1 MTKVRLLLIF
11 ITVGYFSA
19 DGQTFYNFRRNR
31 NFIATVGSGIA
42 AYKGELVNPGEIGKI
57 KLNIVMGVEY
67 FFADRFSARGEL
79 TYFRI
84 SGNDSNADDDRVE
97 RNLSFFSDNLELSFT
112 GTVNMI
118 PIGTRFYQRPKF
130 NMYAFG
136 GVGALY
142 MNPKTT
148 YEGKTYALQ
157 PLQTENVKYSRIQPV
172 IPVGLGI
179 KYMVNPFFNVAVEGG
194 YRITFTDY
202 LDDISSKRYTDPSL
216 LKSDLARTLSD
227 RRQERIDNLG
237 LDQTAPAFNKGVRG
251 NPDTNDGYFVINV
264 KVQYYLPYEVFQN
277 SNRKLFNK
285 RRKYYYRRPKGQ

>member
-1 MTKVRLLLIF
+1 MTKAKFLLILL
-11 ITVGYFSA
+11 TVGYFTA

-42 AYKGELVNPGEIGKI
+42 AYKGETVNPGQIGKI
-57 KLNIVMGVEY
+57 KLNIVMGAEY
-67 FFADRFSARGEL
+67 FFADRFSARAEL

-84 SGNDSNADDDRVE
+84 SGSDANANDSRVE
-97 RNLSFFSDNLELSFT
+97 RNLSFFSDNFELSFT

-130 NMYAFG
+130 NLYAFG

-142 MNPKTT
+142 MNPKTE

-157 PLQTENVKYSRIQPV
+157 PLQTEGVKYSRLQPV

-179 KYMVNPFFNVAVEGG
+179 KYMVNPFFNVLVEGG

-202 LDDISSKRYTDPSL
+202 LDDISSSKYTNPAL
-216 LKSDLARTLSD
+216 LKSDLSRALAD
-227 RRQERIDNLG
+227 RRGERIAQLG
-237 LDQTAPAFNKGVRG
+237 SDKPVPPYTKGVRG
-251 NPDTNDGYFVINV
+251 NPDTNDGYFMINL

-277 SNRKLFNK
+277 SSRKLYNK
-285 RRKYYYRRPKGQ
+285 KRKYYYRRPKGQ